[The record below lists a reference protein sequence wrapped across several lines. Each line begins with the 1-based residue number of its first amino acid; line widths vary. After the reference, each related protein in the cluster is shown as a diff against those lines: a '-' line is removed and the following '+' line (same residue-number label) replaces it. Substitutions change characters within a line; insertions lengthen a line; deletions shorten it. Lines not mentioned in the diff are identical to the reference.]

1 MSEYTHRVTIRVP
14 AALRDDANALSL
26 VLGESAADGTYITEP
41 TWQDATTGEPVSV
54 HSTVCTASWVGR
66 TTQPLEAPDHAP
78 DADLEAAGRA
88 QAATVIGTV
97 EDPPAIGPETISVV
111 LGANGDDVQAHLAV
125 LNVVPMPEE
134 GSSA

>member
-1 MSEYTHRVTIRVP
+1 MTEYTHRATFRIP

-41 TWQDATTGEPVSV
+41 AWQDATTGEPVSV

-66 TTQPLEAPDHAP
+66 ATQELVAPDHAP

-88 QAATVIGTV
+88 QEAVVIGTV
-97 EDPPAIGPETISVV
+97 KEPPAIGPEIISVV
-111 LGANGDDVQAHLAV
+111 LGANGDDMQAHLAA
-125 LNVVPMPEE
+125 LNVVAMEAEE
-134 GSSA
+134 AP